1 MFVSLL
7 ETDVYDLDRGI
18 LFLLLLGLI
27 PRERDAPVVVPDVAE
42 PVALAEADAP
52 PTGESAAPRA
62 PTPPRHLC

>member
-7 ETDVYDLDRGI
+7 ETEVYDLDRGI

-27 PRERDAPVVVPDVAE
+27 PRDAPVVVPDVAE